1 MITATQ
7 LGLLGW
13 GRSAKSRGRAK
24 SRRFQPAISGL
35 EERQL
40 LSTFTWDSN
49 AGGVFNNAQN
59 WVDHN
64 GHHGVPGAADTAII
78 KGAGFTVSV
87 NQATTVGSLSSS
99 AHIAVT
105 SGSLTLDRPGQAS
118 SVASLLLDAKTSL
131 QYPNSLRDVYVSL
144 SGATPPGTSTSNA
157 PGGMVAAATTNG
169 TTATPPTPLLSAFST
184 TTAPSTAYS
193 AASAPAAASTTSPAS
208 RTSGSV
214 AASSATAVTSANA
227 VAARN
232 AAINALAN
240 TGHGPTSAGAAVSTT
255 LETMIPLAAV
265 SHYRPGH
272 TPLSVNHQGLFV
284 ASTISFNLQPGKSLG
299 QASAE
304 IDAAI
309 ARIHMPSSIRGVLAG
324 TAQLFQ
330 QSLGKEPILILTAIA
345 AVYILLGVLYES
357 YIHPITI
364 LSTLPSA
371 GVGALLALMLFHTEF
386 DIIGLIA
393 VILLIGIVKK
403 NAIMMVDFAIEAKRA
418 HNLSSYDAI
427 YEACLLRFRPILMT
441 TSAAILGAIPLAL
454 SFGNGGEI
462 RRPLGIA
469 IVGGLLISQLLT
481 LYTTP
486 VLYLYLDRLSGWS
499 TRTRQRLAGMLP
511 GFGTRPAGSEA

>member
-1 MITATQ
+1 MEIDPRYT
-7 LGLLGW
+7 
-13 GRSAKSRGRAK
+13 
-24 SRRFQPAISGL
+24 
-35 EERQL
+35 
-40 LSTFTWDSN
+40 
-49 AGGVFNNAQN
+49 
-59 WVDHN
+59 
-64 GHHGVPGAADTAII
+64 
-78 KGAGFTVSV
+78 
-87 NQATTVGSLSSS
+87 
-99 AHIAVT
+99 
-105 SGSLTLDRPGQAS
+105 
-118 SVASLLLDAKTSL
+118 

-144 SGATPPGTSTSNA
+144 SGATPPGTATTNA
-157 PGGMVAAATTNG
+157 PGGAVTAATANG
-169 TTATPPTPLLSAFST
+169 TAATPPPPPLSAFSA
-184 TTAPSTAYS
+184 TTAPPAAYS
-193 AASAPAAASTTSPAS
+193 AASAISPASTTSSAS
-208 RTSGSV
+208 GTSGAIATSAPSSSTS
-214 AASSATAVTSANA
+214 AATSANA
-227 VAARN
+227 LAARS
-232 AAINALAN
+232 AFTNALAN
-240 TGHGPTSAGAAVSTT
+240 TGHGPTSAGAAVSTAV
-255 LETMIPLAAV
+255 ETMIPLAAV

-299 QASAE
+299 EASAE

-403 NAIMMVDFAIEAKRA
+403 NAIMMVDFAVEAKRA
-418 HNLSSYDAI
+418 RDLSSYDAI
-427 YEACLLRFRPILMT
+427 FEACLLRFRPIMMT
-441 TSAAILGAIPLAL
+441 TSAATLGAIPLAL

-499 TRTRQRLAGMLP
+499 MRARRRLLGMLP
-511 GFGTRPAGSEA
+511 GAFGTRPAAGEA